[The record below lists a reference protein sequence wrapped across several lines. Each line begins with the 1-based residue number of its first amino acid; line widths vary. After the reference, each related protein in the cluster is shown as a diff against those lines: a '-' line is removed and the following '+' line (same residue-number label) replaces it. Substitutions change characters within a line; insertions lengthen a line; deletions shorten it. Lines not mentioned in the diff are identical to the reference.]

1 MSRKNKQGGADMVN
15 AKEFVET
22 VVRMLYSE
30 CKKRGLYPDED
41 LVQDVVMWGWDALK
55 RLYDKDRGVKLT
67 TYLWK
72 VIDTALKNVVA
83 RNRKVVFL
91 EDMREQDEDGHVR
104 DWYYEDTR
112 KESFSSKLL
121 RIVERYSGLIGEDFL
136 KLLIGDVDVSNA
148 LRSVRVSKVKGEEWI
163 QWWLGRQLTEVERRC
178 CQEIRE
184 LLLE

>member
-1 MSRKNKQGGADMVN
+1 MVN

-22 VVRMLYSE
+22 VIKMLYSE
-30 CKKRGLYPDED
+30 CRKRGLYPDED
-41 LVQDVVMWGWDALK
+41 LVQDVVMWSWDALK

-72 VIDTALKNVVA
+72 VVDTALKNAVA
-83 RNRKVVFL
+83 RNRKEANIVFL
-91 EDMREQDEDGHVR
+91 EDMREQDEDGHTR

-112 KESFSSKLL
+112 RESFSSKLL
-121 RIVERYSGLIGEDFL
+121 RIVDKYSGLVGMDFL
-136 KLLIGDVDVSNA
+136 KLLIGEADVSNA
-148 LRSVRVSKVKGEEWI
+148 LRSVQVSKVKGEEWI